1 MKNTLLEKK
10 ESVRVGISSCLLGQ
24 NVRFDGGHK
33 RDTFLAD
40 IFGQH
45 VQWIPVCPEMEIGL
59 GVPRESLRLVDING
73 DIRLIANSGV
83 DHTEKM
89 RSWSDKRIEQ
99 LAKQNLC
106 GYVFKRKSPSC
117 GMERVNVYHENGS
130 PHQQGS
136 GLFSSAL
143 MRRLS
148 LIPVEEEGR
157 LQDPRLRENFIS
169 RVFCYKRWID
179 FVKSGVTRSAIMTF
193 HARHKFLLMAHNQEG
208 ARCLG
213 NVAARG
219 DDYFQLFSSV
229 MRQTPTRRNHTNVLQ
244 HAAGYFSKN
253 LCTGDRTELTEL
265 IDRYRHALVPLIA
278 PITLIRHYVRR
289 YSVSY
294 LSEQVYLDP
303 DPPELM
309 LLNEI

>member
-1 MKNTLLEKK
+1 LKNILLEEK
-10 ESVRVGISSCLLGQ
+10 ESVRVGISTCLLGQ

-40 IFGQH
+40 IFGRY

-59 GVPRESLRLVDING
+59 GVPRETLRLVDING
-73 DIRLIANSGV
+73 DVRLIAANSGV

-89 RSWSDKRIEQ
+89 KSWSDKRIEQ

-117 GMERVNVYHENGS
+117 GMERVNVYNENGS
-130 PHQQGS
+130 PHHQGS

-157 LQDPRLRENFIS
+157 LQDARLRENFIS
-169 RVFCYKRWID
+169 RVFCYKRWM
-179 FVKSGVTRSAIMTF
+179 GLTRSAIMTF
-193 HARHKFLLMAHNQEG
+193 HARNKFLLMAHHQKG

-219 DDYFQLFSSV
+219 DDYFQLFSRV

-253 LCTGDRTELTEL
+253 LCSSDRAELTEL

-294 LSEQVYLDP
+294 LSEQVYLYP
-303 DPPELM
+303 HPPELM
-309 LLNEI
+309 LLN